1 MNEQIPFAGDA
12 ETSVR
17 ALPNNIEAEQ
27 AVLGALL
34 VNNEVYDRL
43 AAFLLPQ
50 HFYDPVHGRIYE
62 IAGQRI
68 TKGQIATPIT
78 LKPVFADDE
87 ALAPLGGAA
96 YLLRLADAAIS
107 VFNVLDYGRQV
118 YDMSVRR
125 DLIHLGEDIADGAG
139 DFLTDADAADQ
150 IAEAE
155 SRLYSLAEK
164 GRFEGGFQTFARSVK
179 TAVEMANAA
188 YQRDGKLA
196 GLSTGLRDLDTKLGG
211 LHRSDLLILAGRPS
225 MGKTALATNI
235 AFNVAKAYKQGE
247 RSDGSFGTIDGG
259 AVGFYSLEMSAE
271 QLATRILAEQCEI
284 SSELIRKGELEE
296 AQFQKFVEVAR
307 VLETKPLFIDDTPAL
322 SIGQLAAR
330 ARRLKRQQGLDLLVV
345 DYLQLVSGDGGARG
359 NENRV
364 QEVSAITRGL
374 KAIAKE
380 LDIPVLALSQLSRRV
395 EDREDKRPQLS
406 DLRESGSIEQDAD
419 VVMFVYRE
427 EYYLSRTE
435 PREGTQEHLE
445 WQQAMDAVHNVGE
458 VVIGKQR
465 HGPIGIE
472 KLQFEPRFTRFSDL
486 ANPERFAPATFE

>member
-1 MNEQIPFAGDA
+1 
-12 ETSVR
+12 
-17 ALPNNIEAEQ
+17 
-27 AVLGALL
+27 
-34 VNNEVYDRL
+34 
-43 AAFLLPQ
+43 
-50 HFYDPVHGRIYE
+50 
-62 IAGQRI
+62 
-68 TKGQIATPIT
+68 
-78 LKPVFADDE
+78 
-87 ALAPLGGAA
+87 
-96 YLLRLADAAIS
+96 
-107 VFNVLDYGRQV
+107 
-118 YDMSVRR
+118 
-125 DLIHLGEDIADGAG
+125 
-139 DFLTDADAADQ
+139 
-150 IAEAE
+150 
-155 SRLYSLAEK
+155 
-164 GRFEGGFQTFARSVK
+164 
-179 TAVEMANAA
+179 
-188 YQRDGKLA
+188 
-196 GLSTGLRDLDTKLGG
+196 LRDLDTKLGG
-211 LHRSDLLILAGRPS
+211 LHKSDLLILAGRPS

-247 RSDGSFGTIDGG
+247 RSDGTFGTIDGG

-296 AQFQKFVEVAR
+296 TQFQKFVEVAR

-330 ARRLKRQQGLDLLVV
+330 ARRLKRQQGLDLIVV
-345 DYLQLVSGDGGARG
+345 DYLQLVSGDSS
-359 NENRV
+359 ENRV
-364 QEVSAITRGL
+364 QEISAITRGL

-380 LDIPVLALSQLSRRV
+380 LDIPVIALSQLSRRV

-445 WQQAMDAVHNVGE
+445 WQQAMDMVHNVGE